1 MTTIDKIITD
11 KGFIVPTF
19 EEIYNRKLDSFKTV
33 KPNIRETDSNLI
45 ISYLKFDAIEEY
57 DSYMQGLSIFNNLSV
72 YTATDN
78 YLNAIT
84 GHLNMTWL
92 EAKKSIGKVKIT
104 ADNGTIIPQAWGVET
119 KAGIQFVT
127 LNTEPITITNN
138 FVEVDVI
145 SLQAGKIN
153 NVRENEITEQT
164 EILTGVKSINNAMPT
179 LGGVDK
185 ETDTELRERYL
196 KRIDRKTSFTTEG
209 IKNYI
214 LNNSNV
220 IKCQVIENDTDN
232 NDSEGR
238 LPHSYECIC
247 LGDTDENIFKVLYE
261 YKLAG
266 IRTVGDIKK
275 DIKGVSIGF
284 SRPVQANLDF
294 EINITAIKD
303 IWKEEFKNIIKN
315 VIQTY
320 IDKLEPQDIIYSYVL
335 LGEIYKNV
343 SGIKT
348 IDIKIKKTGTSQKF
362 TDYQLNRKEIA
373 ILKNVLINASVS
385 L

>member
-1 MTTIDKIITD
+1 MIITNI
-11 KGFIVPTF
+11 GFIVPTF
-19 EEIYNRKLDSFKTV
+19 EEIYQRKLNNFKTV
-33 KPNIRETDSNLI
+33 KPDIRETDSNLI

-57 DSYMQGLSIFNNLSV
+57 DSYMQGLSMFNNLNV
-72 YTATDN
+72 YTASDN

-84 GHLNMTWL
+84 NHLNMTWL
-92 EAKKSIGKVKIT
+92 NAKKSIGKIKIT

-119 KAGIQFVT
+119 KSGIKFIT
-127 LNTEPITITNN
+127 LNSEAITITNN
-138 FVEVDVI
+138 FIELDVI
-145 SLQAGKIN
+145 SLEAGKIN

-164 EILTGVKSINNAMPT
+164 EILTGVKRINNAVAT
-179 LGGVDK
+179 IGGTDK
-185 ETDTELRERYL
+185 ETDTELRERFL
-196 KRIDRKTSFTTEG
+196 KRVDRKTSFTTEG

-220 IKCQVIENDTDN
+220 VKCQVIENDTDN
-232 NDSEGR
+232 NDSDGR

-266 IRTVGDIKK
+266 IRTVGDIKTN
-275 DIKGVSIGF
+275 IKGVSIGF
-284 SRPVQANLDF
+284 SRPIQVNLDF

-303 IWKEEFKNIIKN
+303 IWKDEFKEKIKE
-315 VIQTY
+315 VILKY
-320 IDKLEPQDIIYSYVL
+320 IDTLEPQDTVYSYIL
-335 LGEIYKNV
+335 LGEIYKNT

-348 IDIKIKKTGTSQKF
+348 IDIKIKKTGTTQKYI
-362 TDYQLNRKEIA
+362 DYVLNKKEMA
-373 ILKNVLINASVS
+373 IFKNATINVSVS